1 MLSLIMRY
9 VAVIVVFSHGLL
21 CGNVSCCAVTC
32 LDKDD
37 ATSVTHDSLFPACP
51 CHSEKHD
58 LATDGENAGC
68 HDFDH
73 HCGHQHHFCQCV
85 QSIHPNSGT
94 TFRVALTHNLFSLP
108 VTPFTIT
115 SLSPSLE
122 SGFRV
127 SETMRELSALGVRLH
142 LLLEHLLI

>member
-1 MLSLIMRY
+1 MRY
-9 VAVIVVFSHGLL
+9 IAIVAVFLHCLL

-32 LDKDD
+32 SDKDD
-37 ATSVTHDSLFPACP
+37 AALVTHHPLFSACL

-58 LATDGENAGC
+58 LAADDESTGC